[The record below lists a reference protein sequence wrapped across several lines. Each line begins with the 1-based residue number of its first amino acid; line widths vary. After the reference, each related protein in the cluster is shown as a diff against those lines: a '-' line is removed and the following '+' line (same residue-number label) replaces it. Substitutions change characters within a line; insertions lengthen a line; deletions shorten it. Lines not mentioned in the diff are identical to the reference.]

1 MQPSSAAAVV
11 LLIAERNASG
21 VISRFSDGNDTH
33 DPGHSA
39 LRPHA
44 PEAAEI
50 LSPPIKYP
58 QQGIRNLLLA

>member
-1 MQPSSAAAVV
+1 

-21 VISRFSDGNDTH
+21 VISRFRDGNDTH

-44 PEAAEI
+44 PKLPKSFRH
-50 LSPPIKYP
+50 LSS
-58 QQGIRNLLLA
+58 IRNRVSGICF

>member
-50 LSPPIKYP
+50 LSRLSS
-58 QQGIRNLLLA
+58 IRNKVSGICF

>member
-33 DPGHSA
+33 DQA
-39 LRPHA
+39 
-44 PEAAEI
+44 I
-50 LSPPIKYP
+50 LHCGRTPPKLPKSFRHLSSIRKKVS
-58 QQGIRNLLLA
+58 GICF